1 MSDEGFDINALLNQA
16 MAMQQQMAEAQEQ
29 AASQSVEGQ
38 AGGGAVRVTM
48 TGGGEVTRVSIAP
61 AAVDPADVEMLEDLV
76 LAAFHDAQAKVE
88 EIRRTAIGEI
98 GGLGGL
104 LGSG

>member
-1 MSDEGFDINALLNQA
+1 MSDEGFDMNALLNQA

-29 AASQSVEGQ
+29 AAAQTVEGQ

-61 AAVDPADVEMLEDLV
+61 AAVDPSDVEMLEDLV
-76 LAAFHDAQAKVE
+76 LAAFHDAQAKAE
-88 EIRRTAIGEI
+88 EIRRSAIGEI

>member
-29 AASQSVEGQ
+29 AANQSVEGQ
-38 AGGGAVRVTM
+38 AGGGAVKVTM

-61 AAVDPADVEMLEDLV
+61 AAVDPNDVEMLEDLV
-76 LAAFHDAQAKVE
+76 LAAFHDAQAKAAD
-88 EIRRTAIGEI
+88 IRQAAIGEI

-104 LGSG
+104 LGSS

>member
-16 MAMQQQMAEAQEQ
+16 MAMQQQMAEAQEE
-29 AASQSVEGQ
+29 AARQSVEGQ

-76 LAAFHDAQAKVE
+76 LAAFHDAQAKVA
-88 EIRRTAIGEI
+88 EIRQAAIGEI

-104 LGSG
+104 LGSS

>member
-29 AASQSVEGQ
+29 AANQSVEGQ
-38 AGGGAVRVTM
+38 AGGGAVKVTM

-61 AAVDPADVEMLEDLV
+61 AAVDPTDVEMLEDLV
-76 LAAFHDAQAKVE
+76 LAAFHDAQAKVA
-88 EIRRTAIGEI
+88 EIRQTAIGEI

-104 LGSG
+104 LGSS

>member
-29 AASQSVEGQ
+29 AARQSVEGQ
-38 AGGGAVRVTM
+38 AGGGAVKVTM

-61 AAVDPADVEMLEDLV
+61 AAVDPTDVEMLEDLV
-76 LAAFHDAQAKVE
+76 LAAFHDAQAKVA
-88 EIRRTAIGEI
+88 EIRQAAIGEI

-104 LGSG
+104 LGSS

>member
-29 AASQSVEGQ
+29 AANQSVEGQ
-38 AGGGAVRVTM
+38 AGGGAVKVTM

-61 AAVDPADVEMLEDLV
+61 AAVDPTDVEMLEDLV
-76 LAAFHDAQAKVE
+76 LAAFHDAQAKVA
-88 EIRRTAIGEI
+88 EIRQAAIGEI

-104 LGSG
+104 LGSS

>member
-16 MAMQQQMAEAQEQ
+16 MAMQQQMAEAQEE
-29 AASQSVEGQ
+29 AVRQSVEGQ

-61 AAVDPADVEMLEDLV
+61 AAVDPTDVEMLEDLV
-76 LAAFHDAQAKVE
+76 LAAFHDAQAKVA
-88 EIRRTAIGEI
+88 EIRQAAIGEI

-104 LGSG
+104 LGSS

>member
-29 AASQSVEGQ
+29 AARQSVEGQ
-38 AGGGAVRVTM
+38 SGGGAVRVTM

-76 LAAFHDAQAKVE
+76 LAAFHDAQAKVA
-88 EIRRTAIGEI
+88 EIREAAIGDI

-104 LGSG
+104 LGSS

>member
-16 MAMQQQMAEAQEQ
+16 MAMQQQMAEAQEE
-29 AASQSVEGQ
+29 AARQSVEGQ
-38 AGGGAVRVTM
+38 AGGGAVRVAM

-76 LAAFHDAQAKVE
+76 LAAFHDAQAKVA
-88 EIRRTAIGEI
+88 EIRQAAIGEI

-104 LGSG
+104 LGSS